1 MNNYFFLVGF
11 LVFIFLKY
19 DKMCYLGNKVIE
31 YLWVIGGWIMGDEK
45 RLFKFRKLVICLY
58 FYEFINYKCE

>member
-1 MNNYFFLVGF
+1 MNNYFFLVEF
-11 LVFIFLKY
+11 LVFILLKY
-19 DKMCYLGNKVIE
+19 DKMCYLGNRVIE